1 MKKALK
7 AAGVPFNASA
17 NAEELKA
24 LCIAKGIAMQ
34 DDDSV
39 AEPAAPAA
47 PSEEKVEE
55 IIVLGQALH
64 PKQSTDDTIRGYIAK
79 KAQREFPN
87 FIGKLAEGTY
97 YTAGKCDIF
106 TWRRPDED
114 DVELMLVFLKNDAG
128 ELFPVGSWDICSR
141 TLSVQ
146 LEDGTEIHPKWV
158 EPTRYTSNSERDRL
172 AVNVPEGIKVVL
184 KSGIGHWHNPLKES
198 TRNFAISWL
207 ELADTEK

>member
-1 MKKALK
+1 MKKDEMKKALK
-7 AAGVPFNASA
+7 AAGVSFNASA

-24 LCIAKGIAMQ
+24 LCIANGIAMQ

-39 AEPAAPAA
+39 AEPD
-47 PSEEKVEE
+47 EKVEE
-55 IIVLGQALH
+55 VIVLGQALH
-64 PKQSTDDTIRGYIAK
+64 PKKSSDDTIKGYIAK

-106 TWRRPDED
+106 LWSRPDED
-114 DVELMLVFLKNDAG
+114 DVELLVIFLKNDKG

-172 AVNVPEGIKVVL
+172 AANLPEGIKVML
-184 KSGIGHWHNPLKES
+184 KSGIGHWHNPLKEAS
-198 TRNFAISWL
+198 RNFAISWL